1 MSDFVYRGLLYEIGE
16 KLSQDLGQSLMVSG
30 LKGEANDITDA
41 HLLLERLNE
50 KGRLKIDKLGDLK
63 GILAALKELSLFDKL
78 EKFEKKRREYHDLLA
93 KVSNA
98 LDSDEPNHLEQLKR
112 SYERETSSQ
121 LNESISD
128 IGTLF
133 EKLQEHEILEFH
145 RLDFLKKILTEIERE
160 DLVKEIE
167 EYEERRNKNDAT
179 ERMIGK

>member
-1 MSDFVYRGLLYEIGE
+1 MSDFVYRDLLYKIGE
-16 KLSQDLGQSLMVSG
+16 KLSQDLGRLLMVSG
-30 LKGEANDITDA
+30 LKGEAKNITDA
-41 HLLLERLNE
+41 HLLLERLQD
-50 KGRLKIDKLGDLK
+50 KGRFEIDRLEELKR
-63 GILAALKELSLFDKL
+63 ILAALEELSLFDKL
-78 EKFEKKRREYHDLLA
+78 EKFEKKRGEYHNLLA

-98 LDSDEPNHLEQLKR
+98 LDSDEPNHLEQLKHI
-112 SYERETSSQ
+112 YERETSSE

-128 IGTLF
+128 IRTLF
-133 EKLQEHEILEFH
+133 KKLQEHRILEFH

>member
-1 MSDFVYRGLLYEIGE
+1 M
-16 KLSQDLGQSLMVSG
+16 
-30 LKGEANDITDA
+30 
-41 HLLLERLNE
+41 
-50 KGRLKIDKLGDLK
+50 
-63 GILAALKELSLFDKL
+63 AALKELSLFDKL

-98 LDSDEPNHLEQLKR
+98 LDSDEPNRLEQLKHI
-112 SYERETSSQ
+112 YERETSSQ

-179 ERMIGK
+179 ERMLGK